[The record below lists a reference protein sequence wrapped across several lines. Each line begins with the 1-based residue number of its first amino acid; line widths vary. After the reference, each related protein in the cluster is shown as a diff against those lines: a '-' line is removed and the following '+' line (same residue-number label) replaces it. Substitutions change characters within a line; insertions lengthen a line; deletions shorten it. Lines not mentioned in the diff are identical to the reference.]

1 MLDTENKIF
10 VVLDSKDEFV
20 GTYKLGE
27 ITRLYLKDSSFKE
40 KIDNKS
46 FKVYVKDD
54 EKFLDL
60 LKKGLALFKMLDKI
74 AELSKTLIWL
84 KDKKLI

>member
-10 VVLDSKDEFV
+10 VVLDSKDQFV

-27 ITRLYLKDSSFKE
+27 ISRLYLEDSSFKE

-60 LKKGLALFKMLDKI
+60 LKKGTGLLKMLEKI
-74 AELSKTLIWL
+74 AALSETLSYL

>member
-74 AELSKTLIWL
+74 AELSKILIRL

>member
-27 ITRLYLKDSSFKE
+27 ITKLYLKDSSFKE

-74 AELSKTLIWL
+74 AELSKILIQL

>member
-27 ITRLYLKDSSFKE
+27 ITRLYLKDSSFKK

-46 FKVYVKDD
+46 FKVYVQDD

-60 LKKGLALFKMLDKI
+60 LKKGLGLNKMLEKI
-74 AELSKTLIWL
+74 AALSETLSYL
-84 KDKKLI
+84 RDKRLI

>member
-10 VVLDSKDEFV
+10 VVLDSKDQFV

-27 ITRLYLKDSSFKE
+27 ISRLYLEDSSFKE

-60 LKKGLALFKMLDKI
+60 LKKGTGLLKMLEKM
-74 AELSKTLIWL
+74 AKLSEILICL

>member
-10 VVLDSKDEFV
+10 VILDSKDQFV
-20 GTYKLGE
+20 GTYTLGE
-27 ITRLYLKDSSFKE
+27 ITRLYLGDSSFKE

-54 EKFLDL
+54 EKFFDL
-60 LKKGLALFKMLDKI
+60 LKKGLGLNEMLKKI
-74 AELSKTLIWL
+74 ATLSETLSYL
-84 KDKKLI
+84 KDKRLI

>member
-10 VVLDSKDEFV
+10 VILDSKDEFV

-74 AELSKTLIWL
+74 AELSKTLIKL

>member
-10 VVLDSKDEFV
+10 VVLDSKDQFI

-46 FKVYVKDD
+46 FKVYVQDD
-54 EKFLDL
+54 EKFFDL
-60 LKKGLALFKMLDKI
+60 LKKGLGLNKMLEKI
-74 AELSKTLIWL
+74 AALSETLSYL
-84 KDKKLI
+84 RDKRLI

>member
-10 VVLDSKDEFV
+10 VVLDSKDQFV

-27 ITRLYLKDSSFKE
+27 ISRLYLKDSSFKE

-54 EKFLDL
+54 EKFFDL
-60 LKKGLALFKMLDKI
+60 LKKGLGLNEMLEKI
-74 AELSKTLIWL
+74 AALSETLNYL
-84 KDKKLI
+84 KDKRLI